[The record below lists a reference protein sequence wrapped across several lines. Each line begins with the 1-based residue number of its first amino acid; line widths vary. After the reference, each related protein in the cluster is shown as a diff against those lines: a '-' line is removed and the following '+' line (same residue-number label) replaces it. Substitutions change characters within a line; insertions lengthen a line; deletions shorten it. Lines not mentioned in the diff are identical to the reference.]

1 MVSLAL
7 TPAPSLS
14 QPTSTGLRR
23 SDRRYHKIIWALGA
37 GGFANFMALYFV
49 QPLLPSIARSFDVSP
64 AAAAA
69 TLSVPAVTMALTFIV
84 VGPISD
90 RWGRWLIMRVSL
102 VATGVLAVTVA
113 LAPTWP
119 LLLLARGLEGIAL
132 AGLPAVA
139 LAYLREEIHLEC
151 HLRANSTYIMG
162 TAVGGAAGRLLPGP
176 LEQQL
181 GWHGAAAAIG
191 LLALAASMIMWFLL
205 PHSVHFV
212 PRSVRLTSLINNTR
226 RTLADPTLIAL
237 CVTAIAAMGTF
248 VAIYNSIGFRLEAAP
263 FALTGGATLVC
274 LSYPL
279 AIAGP
284 AVAGA
289 LANHHGCGPAALV
302 GAILLLTGVILIMSS
317 RLPMIMVGLGLLAF
331 AILGTH
337 SLTTGWTADR
347 ARRGQVGVAQAS
359 GTYMVANY
367 LGSSILG
374 LFANRQWE
382 SHGWSGVV
390 NLTMITGATAL
401 IALGAALI
409 IDRRHALHRRR

>member
-1 MVSLAL
+1 
-7 TPAPSLS
+7 
-14 QPTSTGLRR
+14 
-23 SDRRYHKIIWALGA
+23 
-37 GGFANFMALYFV
+37 MALYFV
-49 QPLLPSIARSFDVSP
+49 QPLLPSIAQRFDVSP
-64 AAAAA
+64 TAAAA
-69 TLSVPAVTMALTFIV
+69 TLSVPAIAMALTFIV

-90 RWGRWLIMRVSL
+90 RWGRQLIMRVSL
-102 VATGVLAVTVA
+102 VTTGVLAVAVA
-113 LAPTWP
+113 LAPSWP
-119 LLLLARGLEGIAL
+119 LLLLARGLEGVAL

-139 LAYLREEIHLEC
+139 LAYLREEIHIES

-191 LLALAASMIMWFLL
+191 LLALAASVIMWFLL
-205 PHSVHFV
+205 PRSVNFV
-212 PRSVRLTSLINNTR
+212 PRGVRLGSLLDNTR

-263 FALTGGATLVC
+263 FALTGGAALVY
-274 LSYPL
+274 LSYLL

-284 AVAGA
+284 VVARRFADRFGRGPVA
-289 LANHHGCGPAALV
+289 LG
-302 GAILLLTGVILIMSS
+302 GAILLITGVILTRSNQLS
-317 RLPMIMVGLGLLAF
+317 VIMVGLGLLAF

-347 ARRGQVGVAQAS
+347 ARRREVGVAQAS

-367 LGSSILG
+367 LGSSVLG
-374 LFANRQWE
+374 LFANQQWQN
-382 SHGWSGVV
+382 HGWSGVTAV
-390 NLTMITGATAL
+390 TVITGS
-401 IALGAALI
+401 IAMIAIGAALI
-409 IDRRHALHRRR
+409 IDRQYAVHTRR

>member
-1 MVSLAL
+1 MVSVVLAP
-7 TPAPSLS
+7 TPARSHA
-14 QPTSTGLRR
+14 QDRGTGRA
-23 SDRRYHKIIWALGA
+23 DHRYRKIIWALGA

-49 QPLLPSIARSFDVSP
+49 QPLLPSIAQNFDVSP

-69 TLSVPAVTMALTFIV
+69 TLSVPAIAMALTFIV

-90 RWGRWLIMRVSL
+90 RWGRQLIMRVSL
-102 VATGVLAVTVA
+102 VTTGVLAVAVA

-119 LLLLARGLEGIAL
+119 LLLLARGLEGLAL

-139 LAYLREEIHLEC
+139 LAYLREEIHVHS

-162 TAVGGAAGRLLPGP
+162 TAVGGAAGRLLPSP
-176 LEQQL
+176 LEQHL

-191 LLALAASMIMWFLL
+191 LLALAASLIMWFLL
-205 PHSVHFV
+205 PRSVHFV
-212 PRSVRLTSLINNTR
+212 PRSVRLGSLVDNTR

-263 FALTGGATLVC
+263 FSLTGGATLVY
-274 LSYPL
+274 LAYPL

-289 LANHHGCGPAALV
+289 LADRYGRGPTALG
-302 GAILLLTGVILIMSS
+302 GAILLLTGVILTMST
-317 RLPMIMVGLGLLAF
+317 RLSMIMIGLGLLAF

-347 ARRGQVGVAQAS
+347 ARRREVGVAQAS

-367 LGSSILG
+367 LGSSVLG
-374 LFANRQWE
+374 LLANRQWE
-382 SHGWSGVV
+382 HHGWTGVIAV
-390 NLTMITGATAL
+390 TMITGSVAL

-409 IDRRHALHRRR
+409 IDRQHAVHTRR